1 MTLLEAAQN
10 IQTREIRSLE
20 LVNEALAINEA
31 RAESNVFAFLASDAA
46 RAEAKILDQ
55 ETKAGISRG
64 RLHGVPV
71 TIKDLFNVANMP
83 TKAGTNAVLPLEFQN
98 VQSDSSAVKRLR
110 DAGAVILGKTNMHEI
125 ALGVTGENPI
135 TGDVKN
141 ALDPSLQAGGSS
153 SGSAVSVA
161 AGIGFASL
169 GSDTGGS
176 LRIPASFNGV
186 VGFKPSF
193 GVVPLGG
200 ALHLSMTCDH
210 AGPITQN
217 VADAHA
223 VLEVLA
229 ARAFP
234 IQTLET
240 LKNLSFGV
248 PRVWLEGRLGVEV
261 RHDFEALTE
270 QLRKIG
276 ATVID
281 LNPNDLELASPSY
294 TPIVRAEAAFV
305 HRETLKTGG
314 QGFSEGVLPPLQAG
328 SSISASEYLEAQALR
343 RQVRSG
349 LESVLNSCDALILP
363 AAPLPAPKR
372 GTSHVTLESGTVT
385 HRNAFLELTAPFSL
399 VGLPTLSMPFT
410 KVDGLP
416 VGLQIVGAR
425 TSDAHVIEIGLML
438 EKFLS
443 RLLRDF

>member
-10 IQTREIRSLE
+10 IQTGELSSLE
-20 LVNEALAINEA
+20 LVNQALAINES
-31 RAESNVFAFLASDAA
+31 RADLNVFAHLAADEA
-46 RAEAKILDQ
+46 RATAEVLDQ

-64 RLHGVPV
+64 RLHGVPITV
-71 TIKDLFNVANMP
+71 KDLFNVVNMP
-83 TKAGTNAVLPLEFQN
+83 TKAGTNAVLPLEFQD

-110 DAGAVILGKTNMHEI
+110 EAGAVILGKTNMHEI
-125 ALGVTGENPI
+125 ALGVTGENSI

-153 SGSAVSVA
+153 SGSAASVA

-176 LRIPASFNGV
+176 IRIPASFNGL

-193 GVVPLGG
+193 GVVPLEG

-223 VLEVLA
+223 MLEVLA
-229 ARAFP
+229 ARVFP
-234 IQTLET
+234 IQNLET

-261 RHDFEALTE
+261 RRDFEALLG
-270 QLRKIG
+270 QLRVTG
-276 ATVID
+276 ASVID
-281 LNPNDLELASPSY
+281 LNPVDLKFASPSY

-305 HRETLKTGG
+305 HRAALKAGG
-314 QGFSEGVLPPLQAG
+314 QGFSEGILAILQGG
-328 SSISASEYLEAQALR
+328 SSISASEYLEGRQLR
-343 RQVRSG
+343 RQVRAG
-349 LESVLNSCDALILP
+349 LETALSACDALILP
-363 AAPLPAPKR
+363 AAPLPAQKR
-372 GTSHVTLESGTVT
+372 GTTQVMLESGLTT
-385 HRNAFLELTAPFSL
+385 HRNAFIELTAPFSL

-410 KVDGLP
+410 KIAGLP
-416 VGLQIVGAR
+416 AGLQIVGKR
-425 TSDAHVIEIGLML
+425 ESDAHVLEIGLML
-438 EKFLS
+438 ERFLTT
-443 RLLRDF
+443 L

>member
-1 MTLLEAAQN
+1 MTLLEAEKS
-10 IQTREIRSLE
+10 IQIGEITSLE
-20 LVNEALAINEA
+20 LVNQALAINES
-31 RAESNVFAFLASDAA
+31 RAELNVFAYLAADSA
-46 RAEAKILDQ
+46 REAAKILDQ

-64 RLHGVPV
+64 KLHGVPITV
-71 TIKDLFNVANMP
+71 KDLFNVANMP
-83 TKAGTNAVLPLEFQN
+83 TKAGTNAVLPLEFQD

-110 DAGAVILGKTNMHEI
+110 EAGAVILGKTNMHEI

-176 LRIPASFNGV
+176 VRIPASFNGV
-186 VGFKPSF
+186 VGFKPTF
-193 GVVPLGG
+193 GVVPLSG

-217 VADAHA
+217 VSDAHA

-229 ARAFP
+229 ARVFP
-234 IQTLET
+234 IQNLET
-240 LKNLSFGV
+240 LKSLSFAV
-248 PRVWLEGRLGVEV
+248 PRVWLEGRLGVGV
-261 RHDFEALTE
+261 RRDFESLLE
-270 QLRKIG
+270 QLRSAG
-276 ATVID
+276 ASVVD
-281 LNPNDLELASPSY
+281 LNPDHLELASPSY

-305 HRETLKTGG
+305 HRETLKAGG
-314 QGFSEGVLPPLQAG
+314 QGFSEGVLAPLQAG
-328 SSISASEYLEAQALR
+328 SSITASEYLEARALR
-343 RQVRSG
+343 RQIRSG
-349 LESVLNSCDALILP
+349 LETVLSSCDALILP

-372 GTSHVTLESGTVT
+372 GTTHVTLESGTVT

-410 KVDGLP
+410 KIGGLP

-425 TSDAHVIEIGLML
+425 ASDAHVLEIGLML
-438 EKFLS
+438 ETFLKG
-443 RLLRDF
+443 LQ

>member
-1 MTLLEAAQN
+1 MTLFEAAQS
-10 IQTREIRSLE
+10 IRTREISSLE
-20 LVNEALAINEA
+20 LVNQALEINQT
-31 RAESNVFAFLASDAA
+31 RAELNIFAYLASDEA
-46 RAEAKILDQ
+46 RETAEVLDQ

-71 TIKDLFNVANMP
+71 TIKDLFNVFQMP
-83 TKAGTNAVLPLEFQN
+83 TKAGTNAVLPLEFQD
-98 VQSDSSAVKRLR
+98 VQTDSSAVKRLR

-141 ALDPSLQAGGSS
+141 ALDSNLQAGGSS
-153 SGSAVSVA
+153 SGSASSVA

-176 LRIPASFNGV
+176 IRIPASFNGV
-186 VGFKPSF
+186 VGFKPTF
-193 GVVPLGG
+193 GVVPLEG

-229 ARAFP
+229 ARDFP
-234 IQTLET
+234 VQTLENP
-240 LKNLSFGV
+240 KNLRFGV

-261 RHDFEALTE
+261 RHDFEALLE
-270 QLRKIG
+270 QLQSAG
-276 ATVID
+276 AIVVD
-281 LNPNDLELASPSY
+281 LNPLDLELSSSSY

-305 HRETLKTGG
+305 HREALKAGG
-314 QGFSEGVLPPLQAG
+314 QGFSKGILAPLQAG
-328 SSISASEYLEAQALR
+328 SSITASEYLEARQLR

-349 LESVLNSCDALILP
+349 LETALNACDALILP
-363 AAPLPAPKR
+363 TAPLPAPKL
-372 GTSHVTLESGTVT
+372 GTTHITLESGTVT

-425 TSDAHVIEIGLML
+425 ASDAHVLEIGLML
-438 EKFLS
+438 EKFLNI
-443 RLLRDF
+443 DV

>member
-1 MTLLEAAQN
+1 MTLLEAAES
-10 IQTREIRSLE
+10 IQTGESTSLE
-20 LVNEALAINEA
+20 LVNQALAIN
-31 RAESNVFAFLASDAA
+31 AA
-46 RAEAKILDQ
+46 RAELNVFAHLAADQARETSEMLDQ

-64 RLHGVPV
+64 KLHGVPI

-83 TKAGTNAVLPLEFQN
+83 TKAGTNAVLPLEFRD

-110 DAGAVILGKTNMHEI
+110 DAGAIILGKTNMHEI

-176 LRIPASFNGV
+176 IRIPASFNGV
-186 VGFKPSF
+186 IGFKPTF
-193 GVVPLGG
+193 GVVPLAG

-217 VADAHA
+217 VSDAHA
-223 VLEVLA
+223 MLEVLA
-229 ARAFP
+229 ARVFP
-234 IQTLET
+234 IQNLET

-248 PRVWLEGRLGVEV
+248 PRFWLKGRLGVEV
-261 RHDFEALTE
+261 RRDFEALLE
-270 QLRKIG
+270 QLRDAG
-276 ATVID
+276 AEVID
-281 LNPNDLELASPSY
+281 FNPDHLELASPSY

-305 HRETLKTGG
+305 HRAALKAGG
-314 QGFSEGVLPPLQAG
+314 QGFSESILAILRGS
-328 SSISASEYLEAQALR
+328 SSISAIEYLEGRELR

-349 LESVLNSCDALILP
+349 LETALNACDALILP
-363 AAPLPAPKR
+363 AAPLPAQKR
-372 GTSHVTLESGTVT
+372 GTTHVALESGMTT
-385 HRNAFLELTAPFSL
+385 HRNAFIELTAPFSL

-416 VGLQIVGAR
+416 VGLQIVGKR
-425 TSDAHVIEIGLML
+425 ESDVHVLEIGLML
-438 EKFLS
+438 EKFLKG
-443 RLLRDF
+443 LQ

>member
-10 IQTREIRSLE
+10 IQTGEILSLE
-20 LVNEALAINEA
+20 LVNQALAINES
-31 RAESNVFAFLASDAA
+31 RSELNVFAYLASDEARETAA
-46 RAEAKILDQ
+46 VLDQ
-55 ETKAGISRG
+55 ETKTGISRG
-64 RLHGVPV
+64 RLHGVPI

-83 TKAGTNAVLPLEFQN
+83 TKAGTNAVLPLEFQD

-110 DAGAVILGKTNMHEI
+110 EAGAVILGKTNMHEI
-125 ALGVTGENPI
+125 ALGVTGENTI

-176 LRIPASFNGV
+176 VRIPASFNGV
-186 VGFKPSF
+186 VGFKPTF
-193 GVVPLGG
+193 GVVPLSG

-217 VADAHA
+217 VSDTHA
-223 VLEVLA
+223 MLEVLA
-229 ARAFP
+229 ARVFP

-261 RHDFEALTE
+261 RRDFESLLE
-270 QLRKIG
+270 QLRAAG
-276 ATVID
+276 ASVID
-281 LNPNDLELASPSY
+281 LNPDHLELASASY

-305 HRETLKTGG
+305 HREALKAGG
-314 QGFSEGVLPPLQAG
+314 QGFSEGVLAPLQAG
-328 SSISASEYLEAQALR
+328 SSITASEYLEARQLR

-349 LESVLNSCDALILP
+349 LETVLNACDALILP

-372 GTSHVTLESGTVT
+372 GTTHVTLESGTVT

-410 KVDGLP
+410 KVGGLP
-416 VGLQIVGAR
+416 VGLQIVGAQN
-425 TSDAHVIEIGLML
+425 SDAHVLKIGLML
-438 EKFLS
+438 ETF
-443 RLLRDF
+443 

>member
-10 IQTREIRSLE
+10 IQTGEITSLE
-20 LVNEALAINEA
+20 LVNQALAINES
-31 RAESNVFAFLASDAA
+31 RVELNVFAFLAADHA
-46 RAEAKILDQ
+46 RATGEILDQ
-55 ETKAGISRG
+55 ETKAGVSRG
-64 RLHGVPV
+64 RLHGVPITV
-71 TIKDLFNVANMP
+71 KDLFNVAAMP
-83 TKAGTNAVLPLEFQN
+83 TKAGTNAILPLEFQA
-98 VQSDSSAVKRLR
+98 VQSDSSAVARLR
-110 DAGAVILGKTNMHEI
+110 NAGAVILGKTNMHEI

-135 TGDVKN
+135 TRDVKN

-176 LRIPASFNGV
+176 IRIPASFNGV

-193 GVVPLGG
+193 GVVPLTG

-217 VADAHA
+217 VSDAHA

-229 ARAFP
+229 ARDFP
-234 IQTLET
+234 IRQLENP
-240 LKNLSFGV
+240 KNLKFAV
-248 PRVWLEGRLGVEV
+248 PRVWLEGRLGLEV
-261 RHDFEALTE
+261 RRDFEALLE
-270 QLRKIG
+270 QLQSAG
-276 ATVID
+276 ASVVD
-281 LNPNDLELASPSY
+281 LNPDHLELASPSY

-305 HRETLKTGG
+305 HREALKAGS

-328 SSISASEYLEAQALR
+328 SSITASEYLEARALR

-349 LESVLNSCDALILP
+349 LETVLSNCDALILP

-372 GTSHVTLESGTVT
+372 GTTHVTLESGTAT

-410 KVDGLP
+410 KIGGLP
-416 VGLQIVGAR
+416 VGLQIVGKR
-425 TSDAHVIEIGLML
+425 ESDAHVLEIGLML
-438 EKFLS
+438 EKFLKG
-443 RLLRDF
+443 LQ

>member
-1 MTLLEAAQN
+1 MTLLEAAKS
-10 IQTREIRSLE
+10 IQTGESTSLE
-20 LVNEALAINEA
+20 LVNEALAINES
-31 RAESNVFAFLASDAA
+31 RAELNVFAFLAADSA
-46 RAEAKILDQ
+46 RVQAEVLDQ
-55 ETKAGISRG
+55 ETRAGTSRG
-64 RLHGVPV
+64 RLHGIPI
-71 TIKDLFNVANMP
+71 TIKDLFNVALMP
-83 TKAGTNAVLPLEFQN
+83 TKAGTNAVLPLEFQD
-98 VQSDSSAVKRLR
+98 VQNDSSAVKRLR

-176 LRIPASFNGV
+176 IRIPASFNGI

-193 GVVPLGG
+193 GVVPLEG

-210 AGPITQN
+210 AGSITQN
-217 VADAHA
+217 LSDAHA

-234 IQTLET
+234 IAQLENP
-240 LKNLSFGV
+240 KNLKFGV

-261 RHDFEALTE
+261 RQGFEALIK
-270 QLRKIG
+270 QLQSAG
-276 ATVID
+276 ASVVD
-281 LNPNDLELASPSY
+281 LNPDHLELASPSY

-305 HRETLKTGG
+305 HRETLKAGG
-314 QGFSEGVLPPLQAG
+314 QGFSDGVLAPLQAG
-328 SSISASEYLEAQALR
+328 SSISASEYLEARDLR
-343 RQVRSG
+343 RKVRVG
-349 LESVLNSCDALILP
+349 LENVLNACDALIQP

-372 GTSHVTLESGTVT
+372 GTTHVTLESGTVT

-410 KVDGLP
+410 KIGGLP
-416 VGLQIVGAR
+416 VGLQIIGAR
-425 TSDAHVIEIGLML
+425 GSDAHVLEIGLML
-438 EKFLS
+438 ETFLKG
-443 RLLRDF
+443 LQ

>member
-10 IQTREIRSLE
+10 IQTGEILSLE
-20 LVNEALAINEA
+20 LVNQALAINES
-31 RAESNVFAFLASDAA
+31 RSELNVFAYLASDEARETAA
-46 RAEAKILDQ
+46 VLDQ
-55 ETKAGISRG
+55 ETKTGISRG
-64 RLHGVPV
+64 RLHGVPI

-83 TKAGTNAVLPLEFQN
+83 TKAGTNAVLPLEFQD
-98 VQSDSSAVKRLR
+98 VQTDSSAVKRLR
-110 DAGAVILGKTNMHEI
+110 EAGAVILGKTNMHEI
-125 ALGVTGENPI
+125 ALGVTGENSI

-176 LRIPASFNGV
+176 VRIPASFNGV
-186 VGFKPSF
+186 VGFKPTF
-193 GVVPLGG
+193 GVVPLEGT
-200 ALHLSMTCDH
+200 LNLSMTCDH

-217 VADAHA
+217 VSDAHA
-223 VLEVLA
+223 ILEVLA
-229 ARAFP
+229 ARVFP
-234 IQTLET
+234 IQTLENP
-240 LKNLSFGV
+240 KNLKFGV

-261 RHDFEALTE
+261 RHDFESLLE
-270 QLRKIG
+270 QLRAAG
-276 ATVID
+276 ASVID
-281 LNPNDLELASPSY
+281 LNPLDLELASPSY

-305 HRETLKTGG
+305 HREALKAGG
-314 QGFSEGVLPPLQAG
+314 QGFSEGVLAPLQAG
-328 SSISASEYLEAQALR
+328 SSTTASEYLEARALR

-349 LESVLNSCDALILP
+349 LETVLNACDALILP

-372 GTSHVTLESGTVT
+372 GTTQVTLESGTAT

-425 TSDAHVIEIGLML
+425 GFDAHVLEIGLMF
-438 EKFLS
+438 ENFLNI
-443 RLLRDF
+443 DV

>member
-1 MTLLEAAQN
+1 MTLLEAAKN
-10 IQTREIRSLE
+10 IQTGKTSSLE
-20 LVNEALAINEA
+20 LVNRALAINES
-31 RAESNVFAFLASDAA
+31 RVDLNVFAFLAADQA
-46 RAEAKILDQ
+46 RETAEILDQ
-55 ETKAGISRG
+55 ETKACISQG
-64 RLHGVPV
+64 RLHGVPITV
-71 TIKDLFNVANMP
+71 KDLFNVAAMP
-83 TKAGTNAVLPLEFQN
+83 TKAGTNAVLPLEFQT
-98 VQSDSSAVKRLR
+98 VQTNSSAVARLR

-135 TGDVKN
+135 TRDVKN

-176 LRIPASFNGV
+176 IRIPASFNGV

-193 GVVPLGG
+193 GVVSLTG

-217 VADAHA
+217 VSDAHA

-229 ARAFP
+229 AREFP
-234 IQTLET
+234 IQNLENP
-240 LKNLSFGV
+240 KNLSFGV
-248 PRVWLEGRLGVEV
+248 PRVWLEGRLGLEV
-261 RHDFEALTE
+261 RRDFETFLE
-270 QLRKIG
+270 QLRAAG

-281 LNPNDLELASPSY
+281 LNPVDLELASSSY

-305 HRETLKTGG
+305 HRQALKTGG
-314 QGFSEGVLPPLQAG
+314 RGFSEGVLPPLQAG
-328 SSISASEYLEAQALR
+328 SSITASEYLEAREMR

-349 LESVLNSCDALILP
+349 LELALNACDALIVP

-372 GTSHVTLESGTVT
+372 GTTHVTLESGTAT

-399 VGLPTLSMPFT
+399 IGLPTLSMPFT
-410 KVDGLP
+410 KIDGLP

-425 TSDAHVIEIGLML
+425 GSDAHVLEIGLML
-438 EKFLS
+438 EKFLKG
-443 RLLRDF
+443 LQ

>member
-1 MTLLEAAQN
+1 MTLLEAAKS
-10 IQTREIRSLE
+10 IQTGEITSLE
-20 LVNEALAINEA
+20 LVNQALAINESRSDLNIFAHLAADQA
-31 RAESNVFAFLASDAA
+31 RETAE
-46 RAEAKILDQ
+46 ILDR

-64 RLHGVPV
+64 RLHGVPI
-71 TIKDLFNVANMP
+71 TIKDLFNVAAMP
-83 TKAGTNAVLPLEFQN
+83 TKAGTNAVLPLEFQD
-98 VQSDSSAVKRLR
+98 VQSDSSAVARLR

-125 ALGVTGENPI
+125 ALGVTGENSI

-176 LRIPASFNGV
+176 IRIPASFNGV
-186 VGFKPSF
+186 VGFKPTF
-193 GVVPLGG
+193 GVVPLSG

-217 VADAHA
+217 VSDAHA

-229 ARAFP
+229 ARIFP
-234 IQTLET
+234 ITYLENP
-240 LKNLSFGV
+240 KNLSFGV
-248 PRVWLEGRLGVEV
+248 PRVWLEGCLGVEV
-261 RHDFEALTE
+261 RRDFESLLE
-270 QLRKIG
+270 QLRAAG
-276 ATVID
+276 ASVID
-281 LNPNDLELASPSY
+281 LNPDHLELASASY

-305 HRETLKTGG
+305 HREALKAGG
-314 QGFSEGVLPPLQAG
+314 QGFSEGVLAPLQAG
-328 SSISASEYLEAQALR
+328 SSITASEYLEARQLR

-349 LESVLNSCDALILP
+349 LETVLNACDALILP

-372 GTSHVTLESGTVT
+372 GTTHVTLESGTVT

-410 KVDGLP
+410 KVGGLP
-416 VGLQIVGAR
+416 VGLQIVGAQN
-425 TSDAHVIEIGLML
+425 SDAHVLEIGLML
-438 EKFLS
+438 ETFLKG
-443 RLLRDF
+443 LQ